1 MWPWHNHGLSSLPAL
16 CARLG
21 TGSVIALAGC
31 AAIQAGP
38 PRNDRR
44 PRKPNRARSQD
55 DRQIVRPSAARS
67 LRRYAVPP
75 RLSSTSPLHEFL
87 LTPYGLVGLM
97 STSLIIARS
106 ETVRVATTACATS
119 SAERARSGAGR
130 TRSRFSRTGAA
141 PEPGRRATRRGPRW
155 ATPATSLLGRPA
167 RRASTHS

>member
-31 AAIQAGP
+31 AAIRAGP

-106 ETVRVATTACATS
+106 ETVSVATTACATS
-119 SAERARSGAGR
+119 SAPRARLGAGR
-130 TRSRFSRTGAA
+130 TRTVSD
-141 PEPGRRATRRGPRW
+141 RAMI
-155 ATPATSLLGRPA
+155 SEVDIRP
-167 RRASTHS
+167 T

>member
-16 CARLG
+16 CARLC

-31 AAIQAGP
+31 AAIRAGP

-87 LTPYGLVGLM
+87 LTPM
-97 STSLIIARS
+97 RS
-106 ETVRVATTACATS
+106 EEHTS
-119 SAERARSGAGR
+119 ELQSRSDLVCRLLLEKKNNRIPFGK
-130 TRSRFSRTGAA
+130 TK
-141 PEPGRRATRRGPRW
+141 PPR
-155 ATPATSLLGRPA
+155 RPA
-167 RRASTHS
+167 AHNTVEPSLTMEPVRQISHPN